1 MPQFVEVARLDEF
14 VAGAPIV
21 VCVSDTSVAVFSIGG
36 QLFAIEDAC
45 VRCGASLS
53 SGSLH
58 DHEVTCARC
67 EWQYDVTNGRV
78 NGVPALRIDT
88 FSVRTTGAR
97 VMVAAKADD
106 SGKLP

>member
-1 MPQFVEVARLDEF
+1 
-14 VAGAPIV
+14 
-21 VCVSDTSVAVFSIGG
+21 
-36 QLFAIEDAC
+36 
-45 VRCGASLS
+45 
-53 SGSLH
+53 
-58 DHEVTCARC
+58 
-67 EWQYDVTNGRV
+67 V